1 MTIKEVTQD
10 AAGLGGLAIYVLVTI
25 IFFLLGNV
33 KVTAEL
39 IIALALLYI
48 IIAGIRAIFFKKRP
62 DKQKHSGFFTKIDA
76 SSFPSMHSA
85 RSLTLA
91 VMLATVFTQN
101 TIRIL
106 LIIAVLGVAYTR
118 IRLKRHYTADVIG
131 GLILGAIVSW
141 AAITL
146 APFFI

>member
-25 IFFLLGNV
+25 IFFLLGNA

-48 IIAGIRAIFFKKRP
+48 IIAGIRAVFFKKRP
-62 DKQKHSGFFTKIDA
+62 DKQKYKGLLTKIDA

-91 VMLATVFTQN
+91 AILATVFTQN

-118 IRLKRHYTADVIG
+118 IRLKRHYTVDVIC